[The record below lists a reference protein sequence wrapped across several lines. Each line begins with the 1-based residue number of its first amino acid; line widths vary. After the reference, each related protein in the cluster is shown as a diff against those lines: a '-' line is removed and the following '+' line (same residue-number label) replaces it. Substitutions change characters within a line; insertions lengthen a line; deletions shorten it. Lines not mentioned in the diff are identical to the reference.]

1 MYESDLIA
9 REIAEYQEQIEN
21 LLMQVEKLKRR
32 VTDLMWLDITN
43 SEGDVTSYADCQ

>member
-1 MYESDLIA
+1 MYEPDQIA

-21 LLMQVEKLKRR
+21 LLRQVQTLKKLI
-32 VTDLMWLDITN
+32 TELMWLDISN

>member
-1 MYESDLIA
+1 MYEPDEIA

-21 LLMQVEKLKRR
+21 LLMRVERLKKR
-32 VTDLMWLDITN
+32 VTELMWIDISN